1 VIPVAP
7 KEGAVFYAT
16 NLRKAWRKAC
26 VAVGLATFSEVEGK
40 ADPRYT
46 GFIIH
51 DLRRSANKNLMKAG
65 VNEKVAMK
73 VSGHKTRAVFGRY
86 HIVDTE
92 SVVDAMRR
100 VQGNAPDR
108 LVSHGENK

>member
-1 VIPVAP
+1 
-7 KEGAVFYAT
+7 VFHAT

-26 VAVGLATFSEVEGK
+26 LATFSEVEGK

-73 VSGHKTRAVFGRY
+73 VSGHETRAVFGRY

-92 SVVDAMRR
+92 DVVDAMRR
-100 VQGNAPDR
+100 VQGNAR
-108 LVSHGENK
+108 LTDWCPTVKISETQLPRRRRK